1 MNCFTVSQLGQ
12 IARSLLS
19 ETFGNDTWVTG
30 EIHGYKM
37 HDRSGHAYFD
47 LVEKDPDDPARYIA
61 KIGCA
66 FFKNSLLSWRTKL
79 RREGFSSFQLAD
91 GLEVK
96 LRAGVDLYVKEGRYQ
111 LIVSEVD
118 AGYSLGA
125 MARKRQQTIDELK
138 KAGLFENNRRLEM
151 SDCPLKI
158 GLITSL
164 GSAAFNDF
172 LSVLNSSGYAFK
184 LYIFDA
190 YMQGEHTPR
199 DVSNGIKALQQK
211 DLHAIAIV
219 RGGGA
224 KTDLFYFD
232 DIRICEA
239 IAGCRLP
246 VLTGIGHEID
256 LSVSDMV
263 AYKHFVTPTDT
274 ARFLTARLD
283 DFQQRIIDA
292 LSALDDS
299 ARSYTEKENDRL
311 KMIAYR
317 MSVSVSKMTRALD
330 TSIHAAAGRLGMA
343 AARASALA
351 GNRLAIIERS
361 VKPAVR
367 AIMSTAESRL
377 IEYDNL
383 LAIMD
388 PASIL
393 KRGFSITMTP
403 EGKALTDSAGIQ
415 NGDRLKTVLLK
426 GSLTSIVEAKEN

>member
-1 MNCFTVSQLGQ
+1 MNCFTVSQLGL

-19 ETFGNDTWVTG
+19 ETFGNDTWITG

-37 HDRSGHAYFD
+37 HDRSGHVYFD

-96 LRAGVDLYVKEGRYQ
+96 LKASVDLYVKEGRYQ

-138 KAGLFENNRRLEM
+138 KAGLFENNRRLELT
-151 SDCPLKI
+151 DCPLKI

-164 GSAAFNDF
+164 SSAAYNDF
-172 LSVLNSSGYAFK
+172 LSVIKSSGYAFK
-184 LYIFDA
+184 LNIFDA
-190 YMQGEHTPR
+190 YMQGEHTPY
-199 DVSNGIKALQQK
+199 DVLRGIKALEQR
-211 DLHAIAIV
+211 DIDVIAIV

-224 KTDLFYFD
+224 KTDLYYFD

-239 IAGCRLP
+239 VARCRLP

-256 LSVSDMV
+256 LSVADMV
-263 AYKHFVTPTDT
+263 SCMHFVTPTDT
-274 ARFLTARLD
+274 ARFLVSRLD
-283 DFQQRIIDA
+283 DFWQRIVDA
-292 LSALDDS
+292 LSALEGS
-299 ARSYTEKENDRL
+299 ARSSLEKKNDSL
-311 KMIAYR
+311 KMLAYR
-317 MSVSVSKMTRALD
+317 MSVSVSKMIKTVD
-330 TSIHAAAGRLGMA
+330 SSIYAATGKLGMA
-343 AARASALA
+343 AAHVSALA

-361 VKPAVR
+361 VKPAIR
-367 AIMSTAESRL
+367 TIIKRAESGL
-377 IEYDNL
+377 NEYENL

-388 PASIL
+388 PRSIL
-393 KRGFSITMTP
+393 KRGFSITMNP
-403 EGKALTDSAGIQ
+403 YGRPLTDSAGIE
-415 NGDRLKTVLLK
+415 NGDRLKTVLYK

>member
-1 MNCFTVSQLGQ
+1 
-12 IARSLLS
+12 
-19 ETFGNDTWVTG
+19 
-30 EIHGYKM
+30 M

-79 RREGFSSFQLAD
+79 RREGFSSFQLTD

-138 KAGLFENNRRLEM
+138 KRGLFENNRRLEM

-164 GSAAFNDF
+164 GSAAYNDF
-172 LSVLNSSGYAFK
+172 MSVLNSSGYAFK

-199 DVSNGIKALQQK
+199 DVFNGIKALEQK
-211 DLHAIAIV
+211 NLDAIAIV

-224 KTDLFYFD
+224 KTDLYYFD

-239 IAGCRLP
+239 IARCRLP

-256 LSVSDMV
+256 LSVADMV
-263 AYKHFVTPTDT
+263 SYMHFVTPTDT
-274 ARFLTARLD
+274 ARFLVSGLD
-283 DFQQRIIDA
+283 DFQQRIVEA
-292 LSALDDS
+292 LSALES
-299 ARSYTEKENDRL
+299 SSRSSLEKENGGL
-311 KMIAYR
+311 KMLAYR
-317 MSVSVSKMTRALD
+317 TSVSASKMTKAVD
-330 TSIHAAAGRLGMA
+330 AAINAAAGRLGMA
-343 AARASALA
+343 AARVSALA
-351 GNRLAIIERS
+351 GNRLAIIEHS
-361 VKPAVR
+361 VKPAIL
-367 AIMSTAESRL
+367 ATISKADSKLSEYESML
-377 IEYDNL
+377 F
-383 LAIMD
+383 IMD
-388 PASIL
+388 PSSTL
-393 KRGFSITMTP
+393 KRGFSITMNP
-403 EGKALTDSAGIQ
+403 EGRPLMDSAVIQ
-415 NGDRLKTVLLK
+415 NGDRLKTVLYK
-426 GSLTSIVEAKEN
+426 GSLTSIVETKEL

>member
-1 MNCFTVSQLGQ
+1 MNCFTVSQLSLT
-12 IARSLLS
+12 AKSLLS

-37 HDRSGHAYFD
+37 HDRSGHVYFD
-47 LVEKDPDDPARYIA
+47 LVEKDPADPARYIA

-79 RREGFSSFQLAD
+79 KREGFSSFHLAD

-111 LIVSEVD
+111 LIVNEVD

-138 KAGLFENNRRLEM
+138 KRGLFENNKRLEIT
-151 SDCPLKI
+151 DCPLKI

-164 GSAAFNDF
+164 NSAAYNDF

-190 YMQGEHTPR
+190 YMQGEHTPY
-199 DVSNGIKALQQK
+199 DVLRGIKALEQREL
-211 DLHAIAIV
+211 DAIAIV

-224 KTDLFYFD
+224 KTDLYYFD

-239 IAGCRLP
+239 IARCRLP

-256 LSVSDMV
+256 LSVADMV
-263 AYKHFVTPTDT
+263 SYMHFVTPTDT
-274 ARFLTARLD
+274 ARFLVSGLD
-283 DFQQRIIDA
+283 DFWQRIADA
-292 LSALDDS
+292 ISTLEDS
-299 ARSYTEKENDRL
+299 AGSYMEKESDRL

-317 MSVSVSKMTRALD
+317 MSVSASKMTKAVD
-330 TSIHAAAGRLGMA
+330 SSIHAATGKLGVA
-343 AARASALA
+343 AARASAFA
-351 GNRLAIIERS
+351 GKRLAIIERS
-361 VKPAVR
+361 LNPAIRIV
-367 AIMSTAESRL
+367 MSTAESRL
-377 IEYDNL
+377 NEYVNL
-383 LAIMD
+383 IAVMN

-393 KRGFSITMTP
+393 KRGFSITMNP
-403 EGKALTDSAGIQ
+403 EGRPLTDSAGIL
-415 NGDRLKTVLLK
+415 NGDRLKTVLYK